1 MNSTTRALTLAV
13 CCLTSLSARA
23 QADGFMP
30 APMPSPA
37 PLPLPSGPPQPLP
50 TDPIKLGIQ
59 FHGDFQG
66 LVTTG
71 AGASSFGVGASVGL
85 GLNRVAFLL
94 SPSITLAGSV
104 TAFALGLNVRIYFK
118 TRQQGVLVG
127 FLKPSALVGTVGS
140 GFFSA
145 VYGGLGLGGGG
156 EYLLTR
162 NLGITAELGI
172 TFSSVG
178 FGSAG
183 APSGFGALTTVG
195 SVGVMLH
202 Q

>member
-30 APMPSPA
+30 APMP
-37 PLPLPSGPPQPLP
+37 PLPVPSGPPQPLP

-59 FHGDFQG
+59 FHGDLG
-66 LVTTG
+66 YVTG

-127 FLKPSALVGTVGS
+127 FLKPSALLGTVGS
-140 GFFSA
+140 GFSSV

-162 NLGITAELGI
+162 NLGITAELGL

-178 FGSAG
+178 FSSAG

>member
-1 MNSTTRALTLAV
+1 MSNRALFFLAT
-13 CCLTSLSARA
+13 CLSLIARA
-23 QADGFMP
+23 QADQW
-30 APMPSPA
+30 A
-37 PLPLPSGPPQPLP
+37 PLPPPPLAPAPTSAAPLP

-66 LVTTG
+66 YVTG
-71 AGASSFGVGASVGL
+71 AGASSFGVNASVGL

-94 SPSITLAGSV
+94 TPSIALAGSV

-118 TRQQGVLVG
+118 NRQQGVLVG
-127 FLKPSALVGTVGS
+127 FLKPSALVGTVSS
-140 GFFSA
+140 GFSSSA

-172 TFSSVG
+172 SFSSIG
-178 FGSAG
+178 FSAG
-183 APSGFGALTTVG
+183 AAPSGFGALTTVG